1 MRAAILFPIALALMA
16 AQARADNLPRL
27 RQGDL
32 VFQHSMSPQSEAIRL
47 ASGSTYTHMGIVSLA
62 PAGPVVIEAADVV
75 RQTPL
80 KAFLARGTKGRFAVY
95 RVRGIDEAKA
105 DAAVAAARGYLG
117 RPYDLYFRLDPG
129 AIYCSELP
137 YDAFRSVGISLGRV
151 ERFGNLSVRAPA
163 VKALFARRWASHP
176 DCQGTAHDAAACWAL
191 IQDQGIVTP
200 VSIARDSQVE
210 RIGGNL

>member
-1 MRAAILFPIALALMA
+1 MRATILFLIALALMA
-16 AQARADNLPRL
+16 GQALAENLPPL

-32 VFQHSMSPQSEAIRL
+32 VFQQSRSPQSEAIRL
-47 ASGSTYTHMGIVSLA
+47 ASGSVYTHMGIVSLT

-80 KAFLARGTKGRFAVY
+80 KAFLARGTNGRFAVY
-95 RVRGIDEAKA
+95 RVRGLDEAKA
-105 DAAVAAARGYLG
+105 DAAIAAARGYLG
-117 RPYDLYFRLDPG
+117 RPYDLYFRLDPD

-137 YDAFRSVGISLGRV
+137 YDAFRSVGISLGRF
-151 ERFGNLSVRAPA
+151 ERFGSLSVRNPA

-176 DCQGTAHDAAACWAL
+176 DCKGTAGNAAACWTQ

-200 VSIARDSQVE
+200 VSIARDNQVE